1 VRAADPA
8 GLSSWA
14 SFLGT
19 TANGSKRTQVARA
32 FLGSAEAQTAQV
44 DRLYQ
49 RYLFRPAD
57 PGGRLLWTSQLLSN
71 PAFRLE
77 DLIAGL
83 AGSDEYWA
91 RRGASDNGKFIQAI
105 YYDILRRPADPSG
118 YTNWLSQ
125 LNNGTA
131 TRVQVATALAKS
143 AEYYTGYINDQYQR
157 LLGRGV

>member
-1 VRAADPA
+1 
-8 GLSSWA
+8 
-14 SFLGT
+14 
-19 TANGSKRTQVARA
+19 
-32 FLGSAEAQTAQV
+32 

-105 YYDILRRPADPSG
+105 YYDILRRPPDPSG

-131 TRVQVATALAKS
+131 ARVQVATALAKS

-157 LLGRGV
+157 LLGRGVDSGGLNTWLNPLVNQQIRGEDFQAALVGSQEYWNN